1 MCIAVLVENVC
12 IYSSVYDQ
20 VFETYEIAEI
30 VRQI

>member
-1 MCIAVLVENVC
+1 MHIVVLVENVR

-30 VRQI
+30 V